1 MSEIVKM
8 ALYLDNSLEYADEG
22 SGPLR
27 VKKSLKSGN
36 ALSFESDGLYA
47 EAIPGKP
54 GSTGTGYPDN
64 YRSANG
70 VISGVATPESMNS
83 VPKRIVG
90 PNIIHRIFTA
100 SNPDGSGGSGG
111 TMNTPGNAIG
121 PVDVTENTSLNTV
134 GFNSTV
140 SRHKKY
146 TGTNSW
152 LRTNDGPVM
161 TKNSNGQMVPYGSV
175 AHYMILLAIGG

>member
-1 MSEIVKM
+1 MPETIKIT
-8 ALYLDNSLEYADEG
+8 LDPDGQSIGFSNNSM
-22 SGPLR
+22 
-27 VKKSLKSGN
+27 VLK
-36 ALSFESDGLYA
+36 LSAKANNGLA
-47 EAIPGKP
+47 FSNGKL
-54 GSTGTGYPDN
+54 
-64 YRSANG
+64 
-70 VISGVATPESMNS
+70 VAT
-83 VPKRIVG
+83 K
-90 PNIIHRIFTA
+90 A
-100 SNPDGSGGSGG
+100 PDGSGGSGG